1 MPEPS
6 RGTVVFDLDGTLVD
20 SAPDL
25 ADALDALLV
34 ERRLEPVG
42 LAATRQMIG
51 HGIAELVR
59 AGLALRGQTL
69 PQGDLDAAAQR
80 FLKLYT
86 AHLSRKSQ
94 PYPGAAETLARLR
107 QDGWRLVVC
116 TNKLEASARGLLED
130 LGLLPAF
137 ALVAGHDTFGVAEPD
152 PAHLLRCLPE
162 GAATRGRAVL
172 IGDSEIDIAC
182 ARAAGIPVIAAI
194 WGYARR
200 PLAELSLTG
209 SWPGWPR
216 CPAKWSGSSAGGGGI
231 DPDPRTRAGTE

>member
-34 ERRLEPVG
+34 ERGLDPVG
-42 LAATRQMIG
+42 LAETRRLIG

-59 AGLALRGQTL
+59 GGLALRGQTL
-69 PQGDLDAAAQR
+69 PPGDLDAAVQR

-94 PYPGAAETLARLR
+94 PYAGVAETLARLR
-107 QDGWRLVVC
+107 QDDWRLVVC

-137 ALVAGHDTFGVAEPD
+137 ALVAGPDTFGVAKPD

-182 ARAAGIPVIAAI
+182 ARAAGIPVIAAV

-200 PLAELSLTG
+200 PLAELAPDG
-209 SWPGWPR
+209 IVAGMAEVPGEVER
-216 CPAKWSGSSAGGGGI
+216 LIGGGR
-231 DPDPRTRAGTE
+231 PN